1 MKTSRMIMMIIIK
14 TKIAGLKIIIS
25 QKNQKI
31 TMTFNKTSFTK
42 AAINSNQLSWII
54 TMIMKLIIRGDTR
67 ILKRKNIIKTR
78 VIVMIINIITKD
90 LRSKVEIRADM

>member
-1 MKTSRMIMMIIIK
+1 MIMMIIIK

-42 AAINSNQLSWII
+42 AAINSNQLS
-54 TMIMKLIIRGDTR
+54 
-67 ILKRKNIIKTR
+67 
-78 VIVMIINIITKD
+78 
-90 LRSKVEIRADM
+90 

>member
-1 MKTSRMIMMIIIK
+1 MVHLITKADVIAAPRRAFPGSTVIIATIMMIIIK

-42 AAINSNQLSWII
+42 AVINSNQLS
-54 TMIMKLIIRGDTR
+54 
-67 ILKRKNIIKTR
+67 
-78 VIVMIINIITKD
+78 
-90 LRSKVEIRADM
+90 

>member
-1 MKTSRMIMMIIIK
+1 
-14 TKIAGLKIIIS
+14 
-25 QKNQKI
+25 
-31 TMTFNKTSFTK
+31 
-42 AAINSNQLSWII
+42 
-54 TMIMKLIIRGDTR
+54 MKLIIRGDTR

>member
-1 MKTSRMIMMIIIK
+1 MIIIK

-42 AAINSNQLSWII
+42 AAINSNQLSLII
-54 TMIMKLIIRGDTR
+54 TRIMKLIIRGDTR